1 MTIFEEKGTL
11 RSPKTGSTTT
21 LATGGRPVTVSY
33 GGLGQAGNV
42 RKKKW
47 TKESLIRL
55 QAALSLSDRG
65 IKKFAAA
72 TRVVFGRDSVD
83 VGLSSSL
90 VEKNKELKDLFA
102 VKWVKMKRKVKSNK
116 NDEENEETLIEDP
129 SESHDVEPG
138 FELVE
143 RPVVYCTNP
152 DEFLMKVIRERG
164 VNPGEVEAI
173 TGVDDG

>member
-1 MTIFEEKGTL
+1 M
-11 RSPKTGSTTT
+11 
-21 LATGGRPVTVSY
+21 VTY

-55 QAALSLSDRG
+55 QAALSLSDHG

-83 VGLSSSL
+83 VGLNSFL

-116 NDEENEETLIEDP
+116 NDKEN
-129 SESHDVEPG
+129 
-138 FELVE
+138 
-143 RPVVYCTNP
+143 
-152 DEFLMKVIRERG
+152 
-164 VNPGEVEAI
+164 
-173 TGVDDG
+173 